1 MTDELKPKDVAEQV
15 ALFRAQVLGPLLC
28 RGVLDHGD
36 VAAELRALSDE
47 YVRPPDSPRTRTYSV
62 PTLQRWYYAYRRGGL
77 DALRPKRRSDAGHAR
92 GLTDEER
99 LLLLAIRH
107 EHPTVSVALI
117 HRTLIADGRLEPGR
131 VSMSTLRR
139 LYRQHG
145 LERTVRRVGG
155 ARMRLRW
162 ETAAPNQIWHAD
174 VCHGPALRVNGVSVP
189 LRIHAILDDHSRYVV
204 ALEACSTEREAEML
218 RLSVKAFRLHG
229 TPETFYLD
237 NGPTYVGDTL
247 RVACGRLG
255 VGLVHAE
262 PHDPQARG
270 KMERF
275 WRTLREQCL
284 DHLGVASSLHD
295 VQVRLLAWL
304 DRHYHVT
311 PHSSLMGRCPA
322 EVYEAASNE
331 PVSETMLREALT
343 VRATRR
349 VRKDCTLSVAG
360 TDFEVDASY
369 LAGRIVTLARV
380 LLDPSTPPWIEHE
393 DQRLALRPVDPRANA
408 KRSRK
413 TSKRAARGIDAVP
426 FAPVPFDPNGARL
439 DALVGGAR

>member
-1 MTDELKPKDVAEQV
+1 MTDELKPKDAAEQV

-36 VAAELRALSDE
+36 VASVLRALSDE
-47 YVRPPDSPRTRTYSV
+47 CVRPPGSPRTRTYSV

-77 DALRPKRRSDAGHAR
+77 DALRPRRRCDAGHAR
-92 GLTDEER
+92 GLTDDER
-99 LLLLAIRH
+99 ALLLAIRH
-107 EHPTVSVALI
+107 EHPAASVALI
-117 HRTLIADGRLEPGR
+117 HRTLAADGRLEPGR

-139 LYRQHG
+139 LYREHG
-145 LERTVRRVGG
+145 LERARRVGP
-155 ARMRLRW
+155 ARERLRW
-162 ETAAPNQIWHAD
+162 EAAAPNQLWHAD
-174 VCHGPALRVNGVSVP
+174 VCHGPALRVNGGSVP
-189 LRIHAILDDHSRYVV
+189 LRIHAILDDHSRFVV
-204 ALEACSTEREAEML
+204 ALEACATEREAEML

-229 TPETFYLD
+229 TPETLYLD

-255 VGLVHAE
+255 VGLVHAK
-262 PHDPQARG
+262 PHDPEARG

-322 EVYEAASNE
+322 EVYEAAANE

-369 LAGRIVTLARV
+369 LAGRVVTLARV
-380 LLDPSTPPWIEHE
+380 LLDTSAPPWIEHE

-408 KRSRK
+408 KRARK

-426 FAPVPFDPNGARL
+426 FDPNGARL
-439 DALVGGAR
+439 DALVRGAR